1 MTATQFFS
9 ILRARWWL
17 ALAVLAVVLA
27 ATVALSLVWPKKYA
41 ATASVVVDAK
51 PDPVSAMLYPGM
63 SPPSFMATQVDI
75 LQSDRVAQRVV
86 RNLKLADNPE
96 VRAQWQQATGGQGLV
111 EAWLADSLVR
121 SLEVKPSRESTVL
134 TVTYKAG
141 DPRFAATMANAFV
154 QAYIDTSLDMRTG
167 PAKQYSS
174 FFDGRA
180 KEARE
185 QLEASQGKLS
195 AFQKANGIIATDER
209 LDVENSRLNELS
221 SQLVTMQAISS
232 ESSSRNTQAQGAS
245 GDKIQDVLS
254 NPVIASLKNDL
265 SRAEVG
271 LQMLNTRYG
280 ENHPQV
286 IETKGNIAELR
297 ARLEAE
303 TRKVTGGV
311 SVSAT
316 INRQREA
323 QVRAE
328 LESQRAK
335 VLRMKA
341 VRDEGSVLARDVDNA
356 QRTYDA
362 LQTRLTQTNLEG
374 QANQTNINLLSQ
386 ATPPVDPA
394 SPRLGLNVLLAVFG
408 GTLAGVLAALA
419 LEMADRRVRSTT
431 DVAELL
437 GVPVLGVLPNANL
450 TGLSAKRR
458 SSLLQQRV
466 IGRLAG
472 PVIKTPE

>member
-9 ILRARWWL
+9 ILRARWGV
-17 ALAVLAVVLA
+17 ALAVFAIALAGTL
-27 ATVALSLVWPKKYA
+27 ALSLVWPKKYA

-75 LQSDRVAQRVV
+75 LQSERVAQRVV
-86 RNLKLADNPE
+86 RNLKLTDNPE
-96 VRAQWQQATGGQGLV
+96 VRAQWSQATGGQGAIEV
-111 EAWLADSLVR
+111 WLADTLVR
-121 SLEVKPSRESTVL
+121 SMDVKPSRESTVL

-141 DPRFAATMANAFV
+141 DPRFAASMANAFV
-154 QAYIDTSLDMRTG
+154 QAYIDVSLDMRTS

-185 QLEASQGKLS
+185 QLEAAQAKHS
-195 AFQKANGIIATDER
+195 AFQKDNGIIATDER
-209 LDVENSRLNELS
+209 LDVESARLNELS
-221 SQLVTMQAISS
+221 SQLVTMQAIAG
-232 ESSSRNTQAQGAS
+232 ESSSRNTQAQGSS
-245 GDKIQDVLS
+245 GDKIQDVLAS
-254 NPVIASLKNDL
+254 PVIAALKSDL

-271 LQMLNTRYG
+271 LQQLNTRYG

-286 IETKGNIAELR
+286 IETKGNITELR

-303 TRKVTGGV
+303 TRKITGGV
-311 SVSAT
+311 TVT
-316 INRQREA
+316 NNINRQREA

-328 LESQRAK
+328 LEAQRAK

-362 LQTRLTQTNLEG
+362 LQTRLTQTNIEG
-374 QANQTNINLLSQ
+374 QANQTNINVLSR
-386 ATPPVDPA
+386 ATPPLEPA
-394 SPRLGLNVLLAVFG
+394 SPRLVLNLLLAVFG
-408 GTLAGVLAALA
+408 GTLLGVLAALG
-419 LEMADRRVRSTT
+419 LEMFDRRVRSST

-437 GVPVLGVLPNANL
+437 GVPVLGVLPDANRS
-450 TGLSAKRR
+450 GLSARRR

-472 PVIKTPE
+472 PVIKKL

>member
-9 ILRARWWL
+9 ILRARWWV
-17 ALAVLAVVLA
+17 ALAVFAIALVGTL
-27 ATVALSLVWPKKYA
+27 ALSLVWPKKYA

-75 LQSDRVAQRVV
+75 LQSERVAQRVV
-86 RNLKLADNPE
+86 RNLKLTDNPE
-96 VRAQWQQATGGQGLV
+96 VRGQWQQATGGQGAMEV
-111 EAWLADSLVR
+111 WLADTLVR
-121 SLEVKPSRESTVL
+121 SMDVKPSRESTVL

-141 DPRFAATMANAFV
+141 DPRFAAAMANAFV
-154 QAYIDTSLDMRTG
+154 QAYIDVSLDMRTS

-185 QLEASQGKLS
+185 QLEAAQAKLS
-195 AFQKANGIIATDER
+195 AFQKDNGIIATDER
-209 LDVENSRLNELS
+209 LDVESSRLNELS
-221 SQLVTMQAISS
+221 SQLVTMQAIAG
-232 ESSSRNTQAQGAS
+232 ESSSRNTQAQSSS
-245 GDKIQDVLS
+245 GDKIQDVLAS
-254 NPVIASLKNDL
+254 PVIAALKSDL

-271 LQMLNTRYG
+271 LQQLNTRYG

-303 TRKVTGGV
+303 TRKITGGV
-311 SVSAT
+311 TVT
-316 INRQREA
+316 NNINRQREA
-323 QVRAE
+323 QVRGE
-328 LESQRAK
+328 LEAQRAK

-362 LQTRLTQTNLEG
+362 LQTDRK
-374 QANQTNINLLSQ
+374 S
-386 ATPPVDPA
+386 
-394 SPRLGLNVLLAVFG
+394 
-408 GTLAGVLAALA
+408 GV
-419 LEMADRRVRSTT
+419 
-431 DVAELL
+431 
-437 GVPVLGVLPNANL
+437 
-450 TGLSAKRR
+450 
-458 SSLLQQRV
+458 
-466 IGRLAG
+466 
-472 PVIKTPE
+472 

>member
-9 ILRARWWL
+9 ILRARWWV
-17 ALAVLAVVLA
+17 ALAVFAIALVGTL
-27 ATVALSLVWPKKYA
+27 ALSLVWPKKYA

-75 LQSDRVAQRVV
+75 LQSERVAQRVV
-86 RNLKLADNPE
+86 RNLKLTDNPE
-96 VRAQWQQATGGQGLV
+96 VRGQWQQATGGQGAMEV
-111 EAWLADSLVR
+111 WLADTLVR
-121 SLEVKPSRESTVL
+121 SMDVKPSRESTVL

-141 DPRFAATMANAFV
+141 DPRFAAAMANAFV
-154 QAYIDTSLDMRTG
+154 QAYIDVSLDMRTS

-185 QLEASQGKLS
+185 QLEAAQAKLS
-195 AFQKANGIIATDER
+195 AFQKDNGIIATDER
-209 LDVENSRLNELS
+209 LDVESSRLNELS
-221 SQLVTMQAISS
+221 SQLVTMQAIAG
-232 ESSSRNTQAQGAS
+232 ESSSRNTQAQSSS
-245 GDKIQDVLS
+245 GDKIQDVLAS
-254 NPVIASLKNDL
+254 PVIAALKSDL

-271 LQMLNTRYG
+271 LQQLNTRYG

-286 IETKGNIAELR
+286 IETKGNIIELR

-303 TRKVTGGV
+303 TRKITGGV
-311 SVSAT
+311 TVT
-316 INRQREA
+316 NNINRQREA
-323 QVRAE
+323 QVRGE
-328 LESQRAK
+328 LEAQRAK

-362 LQTRLTQTNLEG
+362 LQTRLTQTNIEG
-374 QANQTNINLLSQ
+374 QANQTNINVLSR
-386 ATPPVDPA
+386 ATPPLEPA
-394 SPRLGLNVLLAVFG
+394 SPRLVLNLLLAVFG
-408 GTLAGVLAALA
+408 GTLLGVLAALG
-419 LEMADRRVRSTT
+419 LEMFDRRVRSST

-437 GVPVLGVLPNANL
+437 GVPVLGVLPDANRS
-450 TGLSAKRR
+450 GLSARRR

-472 PVIKTPE
+472 PVIKKL

>member
-9 ILRARWWL
+9 ILRARWWV
-17 ALAVLAVVLA
+17 AVTVFTVVLIG
-27 ATVALSLVWPKKYA
+27 TVGLSLVWPKKYA

-75 LQSDRVAQRVV
+75 LQSERVALRVV
-86 RNLKLADNPE
+86 RNLKLTDNPE
-96 VRAQWQQATGGQGLV
+96 VRGQWQQATNGLGSIDV
-111 EAWLADSLVR
+111 WLADSLVR
-121 SLEVKPSRESTVL
+121 SMEVKPSRESTVL

-141 DPRFAATMANAFV
+141 DPRFAASMANAFV
-154 QAYIDTSLDMRTG
+154 QAYIDVSLDMRTS
-167 PAKQYSS
+167 PAKQYST

-185 QLEASQGKLS
+185 QLESSQAKLS

-209 LDVENSRLNELS
+209 LDVESTRLNELS
-221 SQLVTMQAISS
+221 SQLVTMQAIAT

-245 GDKIQDVLS
+245 GDKIQDVLA
-254 NPVIASLKNDL
+254 NPVIAALKSDL

-271 LQMLNTRYG
+271 LQQLNSRYG

-286 IETKGNIAELR
+286 IETKANINELR

-311 SVSAT
+311 TVINT

-323 QVRAE
+323 QVRSE
-328 LESQRAK
+328 LEAQRAK

-362 LQTRLTQTNLEG
+362 LQTRLTQTNIEG
-374 QANQTNINLLSQ
+374 QANQTNINVLSR
-386 ATPPVDPA
+386 ATSPIEPA
-394 SPRLGLNVLLAVFG
+394 SPRMLLNLLLAVFG
-408 GTLAGVLAALA
+408 GTLLGVLAALG
-419 LEMADRRVRSTT
+419 LEMSDRRVRNST
-431 DVAELL
+431 DVAALL
-437 GVPVLGVLPNANL
+437 GVPVLGVLPNANRSGL
-450 TGLSAKRR
+450 TVRR
-458 SSLLQQRV
+458 RTSLLQQRV
-466 IGRLAG
+466 VGRLAG
-472 PVIKTPE
+472 PVIKKP

>member
-9 ILRARWWL
+9 ILRARWWV
-17 ALAVLAVVLA
+17 AVTVFTVVLIG
-27 ATVALSLVWPKKYA
+27 TVGLSLVWPKKYA

-75 LQSDRVAQRVV
+75 LQSERVALRVV
-86 RNLKLADNPE
+86 RNLKLTDNPE
-96 VRAQWQQATGGQGLV
+96 VRGQWQQATNGLGSIDV
-111 EAWLADSLVR
+111 WLADSLVR
-121 SLEVKPSRESTVL
+121 SMEVKPSRESTVL

-141 DPRFAATMANAFV
+141 DPRFAASMANAFV
-154 QAYIDTSLDMRTG
+154 QAYIDVSLDMRTS
-167 PAKQYSS
+167 PAKQYST

-185 QLEASQGKLS
+185 QLESSQAKLS

-209 LDVENSRLNELS
+209 LDVESTRLNELS
-221 SQLVTMQAISS
+221 SQLVTMQAIAT

-245 GDKIQDVLS
+245 GDKIQDVLA
-254 NPVIASLKNDL
+254 NPVIAALKSDL

-271 LQMLNTRYG
+271 LQQLNSRYG

-286 IETKGNIAELR
+286 IETKANINELR

-311 SVSAT
+311 TVINT

-323 QVRAE
+323 QVRLE
-328 LESQRAK
+328 LEAQRAK

-362 LQTRLTQTNLEG
+362 LQTRLTQTNIEG
-374 QANQTNINLLSQ
+374 QANQTNINVLSR
-386 ATPPVDPA
+386 ATSPIEPA
-394 SPRLGLNVLLAVFG
+394 SPRMLLNLLLAVFG
-408 GTLAGVLAALA
+408 GTLLGVLAALG
-419 LEMADRRVRSTT
+419 LEMSDRRVRNST
-431 DVAELL
+431 DVAALL
-437 GVPVLGVLPNANL
+437 GVPVLGVLPNANRSGL
-450 TGLSAKRR
+450 TVRR
-458 SSLLQQRV
+458 RTSLLQQRV
-466 IGRLAG
+466 VGRLAG
-472 PVIKTPE
+472 PVIKKP

>member
-9 ILRARWWL
+9 ILRARWWV
-17 ALAVLAVVLA
+17 ALAVFAIALVGTLG
-27 ATVALSLVWPKKYA
+27 LSLVWPKKYA

-75 LQSDRVAQRVV
+75 LQSERVAQRVV
-86 RNLKLADNPE
+86 RNLKLTDNPD
-96 VRAQWQQATGGQGLV
+96 VRAQWQQATGGQGAIEV
-111 EAWLADSLVR
+111 WLADTLVR
-121 SLEVKPSRESTVL
+121 SMDVKPSRESTVL
-134 TVTYKAG
+134 TVTYRAG
-141 DPRFAATMANAFV
+141 DPRFAASMANAFV
-154 QAYIDTSLDMRTG
+154 QAYIDVSLDMRTS

-185 QLEASQGKLS
+185 QLEAAQAKHS
-195 AFQKANGIIATDER
+195 AFQKDNGIIATDER
-209 LDVENSRLNELS
+209 LDVESARLNELS
-221 SQLVTMQAISS
+221 SQLVTMQAIAG
-232 ESSSRNTQAQGAS
+232 ESSSRNTQAQSSS

-254 NPVIASLKNDL
+254 SPVIAALKSDL

-271 LQMLNTRYG
+271 LQQLNTRYG

-286 IETKGNIAELR
+286 IETKGNIIELR

-303 TRKVTGGV
+303 TRKITGGV
-311 SVSAT
+311 TVT
-316 INRQREA
+316 NNINRQREA

-328 LESQRAK
+328 LEAQRAK

-362 LQTRLTQTNLEG
+362 LQTRLTQTNIEG
-374 QANQTNINLLSQ
+374 QANQTNINVLSR
-386 ATPPVDPA
+386 ATPPLEPA
-394 SPRLGLNVLLAVFG
+394 SPRLLLNLLLAVFG
-408 GTLAGVLAALA
+408 GTLLGVLAALG
-419 LEMADRRVRSTT
+419 LEMFDRRVRSST

-437 GVPVLGVLPNANL
+437 GVPVLGVLPDANRS
-450 TGLSAKRR
+450 GLSARRR

-472 PVIKTPE
+472 PVIKKL

>member
-9 ILRARWWL
+9 ILRARWWV
-17 ALAVLAVVLA
+17 AVTVFTVVLIG
-27 ATVALSLVWPKKYA
+27 TVGLSLVWPKKYA

-75 LQSDRVAQRVV
+75 LQSERVALRVV
-86 RNLKLADNPE
+86 RNLKLTDNPE
-96 VRAQWQQATGGQGLV
+96 VRGQWQQATNGLGSIDV
-111 EAWLADSLVR
+111 WLADSLVR
-121 SLEVKPSRESTVL
+121 SMEVKPSRESTVL

-141 DPRFAATMANAFV
+141 DPRFAASMANAFV
-154 QAYIDTSLDMRTG
+154 QAYIDVSLDMRTS
-167 PAKQYSS
+167 PAKQYST

-185 QLEASQGKLS
+185 QLESSQAKLS

-209 LDVENSRLNELS
+209 LDVESTRLNELS
-221 SQLVTMQAISS
+221 SQLVTMQAIAT

-245 GDKIQDVLS
+245 GDKIQDVLA
-254 NPVIASLKNDL
+254 NPVIAALKSDL

-271 LQMLNTRYG
+271 LQQLNSRYG

-286 IETKGNIAELR
+286 IETKANINELR

-311 SVSAT
+311 TVINT

-323 QVRAE
+323 QVRSE
-328 LESQRAK
+328 LEAQRAK

-362 LQTRLTQTNLEG
+362 LQTRLTQTNIEG
-374 QANQTNINLLSQ
+374 QANQTNINVLSR
-386 ATPPVDPA
+386 ATPPIEPA
-394 SPRLGLNVLLAVFG
+394 SPRMLLNLLLAVFG
-408 GTLAGVLAALA
+408 GTLLGVLAALG
-419 LEMADRRVRSTT
+419 LEMSDRRVRNST
-431 DVAELL
+431 DVAALL
-437 GVPVLGVLPNANL
+437 GVPVLGVLPNANRSGL
-450 TGLSAKRR
+450 TVRR
-458 SSLLQQRV
+458 RTSLLQQRV
-466 IGRLAG
+466 VGRLAG
-472 PVIKTPE
+472 PVIKKP

>member
-9 ILRARWWL
+9 ILRARWWV
-17 ALAVLAVVLA
+17 AVTVFTVVLIG
-27 ATVALSLVWPKKYA
+27 TVGLSLVWPKKYA

-75 LQSDRVAQRVV
+75 LQSERVALRVV
-86 RNLKLADNPE
+86 RNLKLTDNPE
-96 VRAQWQQATGGQGLV
+96 VRGQWQQATNGLGSIDV
-111 EAWLADSLVR
+111 WLADSLVR
-121 SLEVKPSRESTVL
+121 SMEVKPSRESTVL

-141 DPRFAATMANAFV
+141 DPRFAASMANAFV
-154 QAYIDTSLDMRTG
+154 QAYIDVSLDMRTS
-167 PAKQYSS
+167 PAKQYST

-185 QLEASQGKLS
+185 QLESSQAKLS

-209 LDVENSRLNELS
+209 LDVESTRLNELS
-221 SQLVTMQAISS
+221 SQLVTMQAIAT

-245 GDKIQDVLS
+245 GDKIQDVLA
-254 NPVIASLKNDL
+254 NPVIAALKSDL

-271 LQMLNTRYG
+271 LQQLNSRYG

-286 IETKGNIAELR
+286 IETKANINELR

-311 SVSAT
+311 TVINT

-323 QVRAE
+323 QVRLE
-328 LESQRAK
+328 LEAQRAK

-362 LQTRLTQTNLEG
+362 LQTRLTQTNIEG
-374 QANQTNINLLSQ
+374 QANQTNINVLSR
-386 ATPPVDPA
+386 ATPPIEPA
-394 SPRLGLNVLLAVFG
+394 SPRMLLNLLLAVFG
-408 GTLAGVLAALA
+408 GTLLGVLAALG
-419 LEMADRRVRSTT
+419 LEMSDRRVRNST
-431 DVAELL
+431 DVAALL
-437 GVPVLGVLPNANL
+437 GVPVLGVLPNANRSGL
-450 TGLSAKRR
+450 TVRR
-458 SSLLQQRV
+458 RTSLLQQRV
-466 IGRLAG
+466 VGRLAG
-472 PVIKTPE
+472 PVIKKP